1 MKVFVQG
8 LWHCGCVVSA
18 CLASLKH
25 DVIAYDDNKKT
36 INRLKNNK
44 APLYEPGLNNLISE
58 TRKKKKLSFSNN
70 LSKLNTADIIWFA
83 YDTPININDEGDTK
97 TILNKIKNTLI
108 KLKSKK
114 FIIISS
120 QLPVGTIKSLEIYA
134 KSFLKKKFHF
144 FCCPENLRLGNSL
157 SSFLNANRMVVG
169 YRDSISKKKINNFL
183 KTINNNLLWMKIE
196 SAEITKHAIN
206 SFLASSISFINEISL
221 ICEHTKA
228 DASEVEEGL
237 KSEIRIGRK
246 AFLSPG
252 SPFFGGTLGR
262 DLNYLNKISRK
273 INKKTSL
280 LSSIKISNENHKKW
294 IYTCLQNLII
304 SKKIKKVAIWGLTY
318 TENVSTLR
326 RSLAI
331 EIADWLISRNIKV
344 FAYDSNIKKFPSKIS
359 KLSSPL
365 SKITNM
371 DLLILLQK
379 SEKFTNI
386 SAKKLK
392 KINKHLLLFDPNNV
406 CNHFSKYYK
415 NQYVAVG
422 KYNPILKKQNSFI
435 NYDYNFKN
443 KTVLVTG
450 ASKGLGY
457 EIAKNFLKHGSN
469 LIICSRNHV
478 QIKKVYKKL
487 NKIKKLSQK
496 IFYSATDVSSFKQ
509 VNKLISTSI
518 KKFKKIDILVNNAAI
533 YGPKGSIE
541 KTNWN
546 DWTKTVQINLIGS
559 ILLCRAVI
567 PHFKKNNKGKIIQ
580 LSGGGATKPF
590 PFFSSYAVSKAA
602 IVRFVEGLAEEV
614 KNYNIDINAVAPGP
628 LNTDMLKE
636 VLKAGP
642 KNVGKEFYKK
652 SLTQKIKGGTP
663 FKKACELILFL
674 SSKHSDGIN
683 GKIISALW
691 DDWKN
696 WANNK
701 QLLQNSDVYTLRR
714 IIGNERGF
722 EWGDK

>member
-18 CLASLKH
+18 CLASLKY
-25 DVIAYDDNKKT
+25 DVIAYDDNKKI
-36 INRLKNNK
+36 INKLKNNK
-44 APLYEPGLNNLISE
+44 APLYEPGLNNLISK
-58 TRKKKKLSFSNN
+58 TKKEKKLSFSNN
-70 LSKLNTADIIWFA
+70 LNKLNTADIIWFT
-83 YDTPININDEGDTK
+83 YDTPVNINDEGDTK
-97 TILNKIKNTLI
+97 IVLNKIKNTLR

-120 QLPVGTIKSLEIYA
+120 QLPVGTIKSLEIYS
-134 KSFLKKKFHF
+134 KKFLKKKFYF

-183 KTINNNLLWMKIE
+183 KNINKNLLWMKIE

-221 ICEHTKA
+221 ICEHTEA
-228 DASEVEEGL
+228 DAREVEEGL

-252 SPFFGGTLGR
+252 SPFSGGTLGR

-273 INKKTSL
+273 INKRTPL

-304 SKKIKKVAIWGLTY
+304 NKKIKKVAIWGLTY
-318 TENVSTLR
+318 TENTSTLR

-331 EIADWLISRNIKV
+331 EIIDWLVSRNIKV
-344 FAYDSNIKKFPSKIS
+344 FAYDSNIKKLPSKIH

-365 SKITNM
+365 SKIKNI

-379 SEKFTNI
+379 SEEFMKI
-386 SAKKLK
+386 SAKNLK
-392 KINKHLLLFDPNNV
+392 KINKHLLLIDPNNI
-406 CNHFSKYYK
+406 CNHFDKYYK
-415 NQYVAVG
+415 NQYITVG
-422 KYNPILKKQNSFI
+422 KHNPILKKQNLFI
-435 NYDYNFKN
+435 NYDYNLKN
-443 KTVLVTG
+443 KTALVTG

-457 EIAKNFLKHGSN
+457 EIAKSFLKHGSN
-469 LIICSRNHV
+469 LIICSRNHI
-478 QIKKVYKKL
+478 QIKKAYKKL
-487 NKIKKLSQK
+487 NKIKKSNQK
-496 IFYSATDVSSFKQ
+496 IFYAVADVSSFKQ
-509 VNKLISTSI
+509 VNELVNTSI
-518 KKFKKIDILVNNAAI
+518 KKFKKIDILVNNAGI
-533 YGPKGSIE
+533 YGPKGNIE

-546 DWTKTVQINLIGS
+546 DWIKSLQINLIGS
-559 ILLCRAVI
+559 ILLCRAII

-580 LSGGGATKPF
+580 LSGGGATGPF

-602 IVRFVEGLAEEV
+602 IVRFVEGLAKEV

-628 LNTDMLKE
+628 LNTNMLKE

-642 KNVGKEFYKK
+642 KKVGIEFYKK
-652 SLTQKIKGGTP
+652 SLAQKRTGGTSY
-663 FKKACELILFL
+663 KKACELILFL
-674 SSKHSDGIN
+674 CSKYSDGIN

-696 WANNK
+696 WASNK

-714 IIGNERGF
+714 IIGKERDF